1 MNNLR
6 SSIFQKI
13 DYILLILVSFLV
25 IAGVA
30 AVYSATFDKT
40 AAVHLYFQK
49 QLTFAFMGIFL
60 MLTIAFI
67 PFKIIQRLSTP
78 FYLLAIFLLILVFF
92 FGSKGFGAERWL
104 SFMGIKIQPSEL
116 AKIAA
121 VMLIANY
128 LSKPDIDINRLKT
141 FASFALIIFIPF
153 ALIVRQPDLGTS
165 LVFLALAIPIL
176 FWVGLNWF
184 YIFLILAPAFTFVLS
199 FNLYAFLIW
208 MLIIVGILFFSQRK
222 LYLLISIFIVHI
234 FIGLTTP
241 EVWAQLRPYQKQ
253 RILTFTNPELDPK
266 GTGYQ
271 IIQSKVA
278 IGSGGVWG
286 KGYLN
291 GTQSQ
296 LKFLPAQHTDFIFSV
311 IGEETGLFGVGIVLF
326 LFFLLLMYLLYLASV
341 VKSRFSQIV
350 LIGITTILFFHIF
363 VNIGMTVGLAP
374 VTGLPLP
381 FISYGGSFLLVVMT
395 MMGLALNF
403 SMNRYE
409 K

>member
-1 MNNLR
+1 
-6 SSIFQKI
+6 
-13 DYILLILVSFLV
+13 
-25 IAGVA
+25 
-30 AVYSATFDKT
+30 
-40 AAVHLYFQK
+40 
-49 QLTFAFMGIFL
+49 
-60 MLTIAFI
+60 
-67 PFKIIQRLSTP
+67 
-78 FYLLAIFLLILVFF
+78 
-92 FGSKGFGAERWL
+92 
-104 SFMGIKIQPSEL
+104 
-116 AKIAA
+116 
-121 VMLIANY
+121 
-128 LSKPDIDINRLKT
+128 
-141 FASFALIIFIPF
+141 
-153 ALIVRQPDLGTS
+153 
-165 LVFLALAIPIL
+165 
-176 FWVGLNWF
+176 
-184 YIFLILAPAFTFVLS
+184 
-199 FNLYAFLIW
+199 
-208 MLIIVGILFFSQRK
+208 
-222 LYLLISIFIVHI
+222 LLISIFIVHI